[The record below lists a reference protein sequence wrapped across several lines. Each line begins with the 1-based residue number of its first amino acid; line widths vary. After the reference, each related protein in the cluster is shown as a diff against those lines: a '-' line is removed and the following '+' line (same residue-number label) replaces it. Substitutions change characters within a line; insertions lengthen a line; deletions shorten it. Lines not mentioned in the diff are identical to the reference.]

1 MIHRVVLGS
10 IERFIGIITEHYAGA
25 FPVWLAP
32 VQVRVLTITDR
43 ANEAAEKVAAA
54 LDAAGLRVEK
64 DLRNEKIGKKIAEG
78 RSQKIPYLLILGDKE
93 AESGTVA
100 VRSRGGDEGVMGS
113 RRLHRA
119 RERGSPHKEK
129 LKFDIINNCTPPN
142 YEKRFGGVFMTKY
155 GIKRACIAIAVL
167 FAVNIAVITLAQRAD
182 AASYKRGSTGS
193 VVSEIQQKLKDWGY
207 YSAEVDGVYGSRTE
221 AAVLLFQQ
229 KNGLAADG
237 KAGAETLAALGISSA
252 GLIEQNTSGDVALL
266 ARLISAEA
274 RGESYEGQVA
284 VGAVVMNRIAHPSFP
299 NTLSGVIYQRGA
311 FSCLDDGQ
319 FDEPVAQSAYAA
331 ARDAMNGY
339 DPTGGA
345 IYYFNP
351 VTATSKWIWSRPLI
365 VQIGKHRFCA

>member
-1 MIHRVVLGS
+1 
-10 IERFIGIITEHYAGA
+10 
-25 FPVWLAP
+25 
-32 VQVRVLTITDR
+32 
-43 ANEAAEKVAAA
+43 
-54 LDAAGLRVEK
+54 
-64 DLRNEKIGKKIAEG
+64 
-78 RSQKIPYLLILGDKE
+78 
-93 AESGTVA
+93 
-100 VRSRGGDEGVMGS
+100 
-113 RRLHRA
+113 
-119 RERGSPHKEK
+119 
-129 LKFDIINNCTPPN
+129 
-142 YEKRFGGVFMTKY
+142 MTKY

-207 YSAEVDGVYGSRTE
+207 YSADVDGVYGSRTE

-237 KAGAETLAALGISSA
+237 KAGAETLAALGISS
-252 GLIEQNTSGDVALL
+252 

>member
-1 MIHRVVLGS
+1 
-10 IERFIGIITEHYAGA
+10 
-25 FPVWLAP
+25 
-32 VQVRVLTITDR
+32 
-43 ANEAAEKVAAA
+43 
-54 LDAAGLRVEK
+54 
-64 DLRNEKIGKKIAEG
+64 
-78 RSQKIPYLLILGDKE
+78 
-93 AESGTVA
+93 
-100 VRSRGGDEGVMGS
+100 
-113 RRLHRA
+113 
-119 RERGSPHKEK
+119 
-129 LKFDIINNCTPPN
+129 
-142 YEKRFGGVFMTKY
+142 MTKY
-155 GIKRACIAIAVL
+155 GIKRACIAIVVL

-207 YSAEVDGVYGSRTE
+207 YRADVDGVYGSRTE

-237 KAGAETLAALGISSA
+237 KAGAETLAALGISSE